1 MAVAYAWERWEQTC
15 RMFGAN
21 FSKALFF
28 HFSFS
33 PFYIAVFVQ
42 WLKQIEGTEAALT
55 QKMLDL
61 ENEKVRKGHQKHNSF
76 GLAFSISIL
85 KSLWE
90 SFREAKCPE
99 ILGFFIK
106 RNWKMTISF

>member
-1 MAVAYAWERWEQTC
+1 MSEAYAWELWEQTC

-33 PFYIAVFVQ
+33 PFYIAMFMQ

-61 ENEKVRKGHQKHNSF
+61 ENEKVRKGHQKRKSF
-76 GLAFSISIL
+76 G
-85 KSLWE
+85 
-90 SFREAKCPE
+90 
-99 ILGFFIK
+99 
-106 RNWKMTISF
+106 